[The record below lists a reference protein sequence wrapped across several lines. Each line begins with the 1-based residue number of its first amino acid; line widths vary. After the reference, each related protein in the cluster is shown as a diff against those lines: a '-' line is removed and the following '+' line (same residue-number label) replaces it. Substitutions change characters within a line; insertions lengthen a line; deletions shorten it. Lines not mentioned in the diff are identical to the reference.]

1 MDTAGWIQS
10 CICPVFLYTG
20 ILDNDSRDDIFMYG
34 KEYCMR
40 PLKTGVAYHGNRMLH
55 HAEADL
61 RNIAAHNMN
70 VVVHMFSHTDWERH
84 HEVMRRMFAI
94 SKDVGLEVWVDN
106 WGLGGPPGDKS
117 HFLSYHPDSHVIM
130 TDGTMDPVT
139 VCLHSPDF
147 HDFMRRWIE
156 AVADMGAET
165 IFWDEPRMPVK
176 WTADGKRIFSCACPR
191 CQKLFAE
198 RYGKPMAEAE
208 ECQLEDFQLHT
219 ITEYLRLVTDYAAEH
234 GLKNA
239 VCVMLGDNI
248 GINLESSGALG
259 SLPHLD
265 NIGSDPYW
273 GYRDSVHPYEFVYNG
288 TKRNLEISAKYG
300 KDHNIW
306 IQAYATPRGKEEEIV
321 VAAEAAYDAGARTIL
336 GWSYYAGISNDYGAQ
351 NAELAYKRYEEA
363 MARIW
368 NMERDR
374 ILEENRRLY
383 RK

>member
-84 HEVMRRMFAI
+84 HDVMRRMFAI
-94 SKDVGLEVWVDN
+94 SKDVGLEV
-106 WGLGGPPGDKS
+106 
-117 HFLSYHPDSHVIM
+117 
-130 TDGTMDPVT
+130 
-139 VCLHSPDF
+139 CLNSPDF
-147 HDFMRRWIE
+147 QDFMRRWIE

-165 IFWDEPRMPVK
+165 IFWDEPRLPVK